1 MKILSHIPLWVFI
14 LFFVLVV
21 LGFSQNRDRY
31 IPLWRASILPVAM
44 LIYSLYGVISSFGV
58 TTTTLGLWAVGIVV
72 ALIANIFL
80 KYPRDAIFLP
90 REKLYFI
97 KGSLIPLLLIM
108 LIFWT
113 KFIIGFAKANKW
125 EMLNSIDFIGCVS
138 FCLGIFSGIFIAGGL
153 RLFGAIKHKSDI
165 S

>member
-14 LFFVLVV
+14 LFFVLVA
-21 LGFSQNRDRY
+21 LGLSQNRDRY
-31 IPLWRASILPVAM
+31 ISLWRASILPIAM

-58 TTTTLGLWAVGIVV
+58 TTTTLDLWAVGIVV
-72 ALIANIFL
+72 ALIANTFL
-80 KYPRDAIFLP
+80 KYPRDVIFLP
-90 REKLYFI
+90 YKKLYFI

-113 KFIIGFAKANKW
+113 KFIIGFAEANKW
-125 EMLNSIDFIGCVS
+125 DMLNNIEFTGCTS
-138 FCLGIFSGIFIAGGL
+138 LCLGIFSGIFIAGGL
-153 RLFGAIKHKSDI
+153 RLFGVIKHKGDI